1 MPTAPSERKTIKI
14 SSVAYAVLEIA
25 SLAKTGNAIFFESR

>member
-1 MPTAPSERKTIKI
+1 MPTAASDKNTIRI

-25 SLAKTGNAIFFESR
+25 SLAKTGSAIFFESR